1 MYDRRKSRLG
11 PLAGAS
17 GTAIVLALAAATG
30 HAASDSRGEYELRLT
45 TRVPDAATG
54 LSFRVGY
61 RNPSDPNG
69 KPPPIT
75 AATFELP
82 SGTRIDG
89 GALPVCRAS
98 DADFRARGRD
108 ACAPASR
115 VGTGTLI
122 AITGFGPPLDPV
134 ETDVTVFNG
143 GDELVE
149 VVFAK
154 GTNTVLGLDRLKV
167 QGSTLVANP
176 PATPGGPPDGRTAIR
191 RIALDIP
198 MRRGG
203 SGRPFVTAP
212 DACPANGRWRSR
224 ARFGFADGGA
234 TTLTSETPCVARAR
248 KRRPAAAL
256 TVRPR
261 RVRAFQRVRF
271 RFRARGACGRRATV
285 RLAGRRVRTNR
296 RGRASL
302 WLRLGRT
309 GRRPARLGKRG
320 CAPSRAFVRVLRR

>member
-1 MYDRRKSRLG
+1 M
-11 PLAGAS
+11 
-17 GTAIVLALAAATG
+17 AAAAVQAG
-30 HAASDSRGEYELRLT
+30 SDNRGEYELRLSA
-45 TRVPDAATG
+45 RAPDAVTG

-61 RNPSDPNG
+61 RNPSDPNA

-82 SGTRIDG
+82 KGTHIDG
-89 GALPVCRAS
+89 GAVPACKAS
-98 DADFRARGRD
+98 DEDFRARGRD
-108 ACAPASR
+108 ACPASSR
-115 VGTGTLI
+115 VGGGTLT
-122 AITGFGPPLDPV
+122 AITGFGAPVDPV

-167 QGSTLVANP
+167 QGSTLVAHP

-191 RIALDIP
+191 TIALDLP
-198 MRRGG
+198 ARRGS

-212 DACPANGRWRSR
+212 DTCPGDRRWRSK
-224 ARFGFADGGA
+224 ARFAFADGGT
-234 TTLTSETPCVARAR
+234 TTLTSETPCTAAAR
-248 KRRPAAAL
+248 KRPAATL
-256 TVRPR
+256 SVRPR
-261 RVRAFQRVRF
+261 RVRAFQHVHF

-285 RLAGRRVRTNR
+285 KLAGRRVRTNR

-309 GRRPARLGKRG
+309 GRRPARLDKRG